1 MVRPTR
7 EIDAHLADTM
17 IKKAGGPSKMLWL
30 VFDMDGTLA
39 DLNGKEVMRPTLK
52 LFFRR
57 LMENNMTIYFGIYSN
72 NPVAANVEY
81 VAAKVAKMMKG
92 YPLFHM
98 CFKIHYFHESRLSRG
113 TRPPS
118 SDGNSGRPYEDK
130 NYDIV
135 KGAYEKCGHP
145 VKSKK
150 QVYFFDDIADF
161 SIRNTIGND
170 NYVHVKEYVSGPA
183 LAPASAQAT
192 KRSAS
197 ASARKTRRKVKKE

>member
-98 CFKIHYFHESRLSRG
+98 CFKIHYFHESRRSA
-113 TRPPS
+113 S

-170 NYVHVKEYVSGPA
+170 NYVHVKEYVSPKDDTH
-183 LAPASAQAT
+183 SQEQAT

-197 ASARKTRRKVKKE
+197 ASASATPRKTRRKVKKE

>member
-57 LMENNMTIYFGIYSN
+57 LMEHNMTIYFGIYSN

-98 CFKIHYFHESRLSRG
+98 CFKIHYFHESRRSA
-113 TRPPS
+113 S

-183 LAPASAQAT
+183 LAPALAQAT

-197 ASARKTRRKVKKE
+197 ASASATTRKTRRKVKKE

>member
-7 EIDAHLADTM
+7 EIDTHLADTM
-17 IKKAGGPSKMLWL
+17 IKKAGGPSRSFWL

-39 DLNGKEVMRPTLK
+39 DLNGKEVLRPTLK

-72 NPVAANVEY
+72 NPVEANVKY

-98 CFKIHYFHESRLSRG
+98 CFKIHYFHESRKSA
-113 TRPPS
+113 S
-118 SDGNSGRPYEDK
+118 SDGAYEDK

-135 KGAYEKCGHP
+135 KSAYEKCGHP
-145 VKSKK
+145 VKNKK
-150 QVYFFDDIADF
+150 HVYFFDDIAEF
-161 SIRNTIGND
+161 SIRDTIGND
-170 NYVHVKEYVSGPA
+170 NYIHVKEYISTRA
-183 LAPASAQAT
+183 
-192 KRSAS
+192 SAS
-197 ASARKTRRKVKKE
+197 ASETATHKPRFTKTRRRVKKE